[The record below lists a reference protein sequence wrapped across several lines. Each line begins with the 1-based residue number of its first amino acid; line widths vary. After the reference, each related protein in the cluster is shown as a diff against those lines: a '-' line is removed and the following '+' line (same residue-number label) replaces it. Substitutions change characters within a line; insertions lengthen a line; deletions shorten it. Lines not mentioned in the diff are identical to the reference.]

1 MFLLQREKI
10 RLVRLE
16 IPFSFL
22 NSEIGFDIKQNLKL
36 IYAIFWVIEDNNK
49 LRGVSNKLVDVNSLA
64 DEEIIKWLIKD
75 GYTEKPLNK
84 AKDNQI
90 TQVMAI
96 VDTKQLIDTRLY
108 KFTEGVK

>member
-22 NSEIGFDIKQNLKL
+22 NSETGFDIKQNLRF
-36 IYAIFWVIEDNNK
+36 IYAIFWVIEDNDK

-75 GYTEKPLNK
+75 GYTKKPLNK

-90 TQVMAI
+90 AQIMAI
-96 VDTKQLIDTRLY
+96 IDTKQLIDTRLY